1 MTIIFGLLSAFS
13 YGYADFVGALAAKRV
28 RAISVTT
35 ISFIFGLLIATALSF
50 VVGANFSQAA
60 ITSGIYAGIASGIAI
75 SCLYAAL
82 ALGPI
87 SIVSPL
93 TAVIS
98 AIIPVIFDLATGA
111 QLGPFAL
118 VAIGLVLVAV
128 VLVAFVPG
136 QDFRL
141 PSLRALIYSVGAGL
155 GFAGIFVF
163 LDGAPSD
170 SGLATLIVMRIVG
183 VALMLVGLAY
193 AFFRYRPKQFL
204 ETEIFGRSLIWL
216 VLLAGSGDV
225 LGNVFFLVA
234 TRAGELAIAAVL
246 TSLYPVGTILLARI
260 VLKERIA
267 KSQSLG
273 IVLAIGAC
281 VLIAIGKP
289 A

>member
-50 VVGANFSQAA
+50 VVGANFSQTA
-60 ITSGIYAGIASGIAI
+60 ITSGIYAGNASGIAI

-98 AIIPVIFDLATGA
+98 AVIPVIFDLATGA
-111 QLGPFAL
+111 ELGPFAL

-141 PSLRALIYSVGAGL
+141 PSLRALIYSVGASL

-183 VALMLVGLAY
+183 VLLMLAGLAY

-204 ETEIFGRSLIWL
+204 ETEIFSRSLIWL

>member
-1 MTIIFGLLSAFS
+1 VTIIFGLLSAFS
-13 YGYADFVGALAAKRV
+13 YGYADFVGALAAKKV
-28 RAISVTT
+28 RAITVTT
-35 ISFIFGLLIATALSF
+35 ISFVFGLGIATVLTLF
-50 VVGANFSQAA
+50 IGANFSQAA
-60 ITSGIYAGIASGIAI
+60 ITSGIYAGICSGIAI

-111 QLGPFAL
+111 KLGPFAL
-118 VAIGLVLVAV
+118 VAIALILVAV

-136 QDFRL
+136 LDFRL
-141 PSLRALIYSVGAGL
+141 PSARAMLYSIGAGV
-155 GFAGIFVF
+155 GFSGIFVF

-183 VALMLVGLAY
+183 VLLMFAGLAY
-193 AFFRYRPKQFL
+193 AIFRYRPKQFL

-216 VLLAGSGDV
+216 VLLAGLGDV

-234 TRAGELAIAAVL
+234 TRAGELAISAVL

>member
-111 QLGPFAL
+111 ELGPFAL

-183 VALMLVGLAY
+183 VLLMLAGLAY
-193 AFFRYRPKQFL
+193 AFLRYQPKQFL

>member
-1 MTIIFGLLSAFS
+1 VTIIFGLLSAFS
-13 YGYADFVGALAAKRV
+13 YGYADFVGALAAKKV
-28 RAISVTT
+28 RALTVTT
-35 ISFIFGLLIATALSF
+35 ISFSFGLLLALFMSLF
-50 VVGANFSQAA
+50 VGANFSQAA
-60 ITSGIYAGIASGIAI
+60 ISAGIYAGIASGVAI

-98 AIIPVIFDLATGA
+98 AVIPVIFDLATGA
-111 QLGPFAL
+111 KLGPFAL
-118 VAIGLVLVAV
+118 IAIGLVLVAV

-141 PSLRALIYSVGAGL
+141 PSLRALLYSVGAGV

-170 SGLATLIVMRIVG
+170 SGLATLIVMRVVG
-183 VALMLVGLAY
+183 ITLMLAGLSY
-193 AFFRYRPKQFL
+193 AFFKYRPKQFL
-204 ETEIFGRSLIWL
+204 ETSIFGRSLIWL

-260 VLKERIA
+260 VLNERIA

>member
-13 YGYADFVGALAAKRV
+13 YGYADFVGALAAKKV
-28 RAISVTT
+28 RAVTVTT
-35 ISFIFGLLIATALSF
+35 ISFSFGLLLALFMSLF
-50 VVGANFSQAA
+50 VGANFSQAA
-60 ITSGIYAGIASGIAI
+60 ISAGIYAGIASGLAI

-98 AIIPVIFDLATGA
+98 AVIPVIFDLATGA
-111 QLGPFAL
+111 KLGPFAL
-118 VAIGLVLVAV
+118 IAIGLVLVAV

-141 PSLRALIYSVGAGL
+141 PSLRALLYSVGAGV

-170 SGLATLIVMRIVG
+170 SGLATLVVMRVVG
-183 VALMLVGLAY
+183 ITLMLAGLTY
-193 AFFRYRPKQFL
+193 AFFKYRPKQFL
-204 ETEIFGRSLIWL
+204 ETSIFGRSLIWL

>member
-13 YGYADFVGALAAKRV
+13 YGYADFVGALAAKKV
-28 RAISVTT
+28 RALTVTT
-35 ISFIFGLLIATALSF
+35 ISFCFGLLLAIFMSLF
-50 VVGANFSQAA
+50 VGANFSQAA
-60 ITSGIYAGIASGIAI
+60 ISSGIYAGIASGIAI

-98 AIIPVIFDLATGA
+98 AVIPVIFDLATGA
-111 QLGPFAL
+111 ELVPFAL
-118 VAIGLVLVAV
+118 IAIGLVLLAV

-141 PSLRALIYSVGAGL
+141 PSLRALLYSLGAGV

-170 SGLATLIVMRIVG
+170 SGLATLIVMRMVG
-183 VALMLVGLAY
+183 ITLMLAGLSY
-193 AFFRYRPKQFL
+193 AFFKYRPKQFL
-204 ETEIFGRSLIWL
+204 ETSIFGRSLIWL

-260 VLKERIA
+260 VLNERIA

>member
-1 MTIIFGLLSAFS
+1 VTIIFGLLSAFS
-13 YGYADFVGALAAKRV
+13 YGYADFVGALAAKKV

-35 ISFIFGLLIATALSF
+35 ISFVFGLLIASALSF
-50 VVGANFSQAA
+50 VVGANFSQAT
-60 ITSGIYAGIASGIAI
+60 ITAGIYAGISSGIAI

-98 AIIPVIFDLATGA
+98 ALIPVIFDLVTGA
-111 QLGPFAL
+111 KLGPFAL
-118 VAIGLVLVAV
+118 LAIGLVLVAV

-141 PSLRALIYSVGAGL
+141 PSLRASLYSLGAGV
-155 GFAGIFVF
+155 GFAGIFIF
-163 LDGAPSD
+163 LDAAPAN
-170 SGLATLIVMRIVG
+170 SGLAILIVMRIVG
-183 VALMLVGLAY
+183 VLLMLAGLAY
-193 AFFRYRPKQFL
+193 AFLRYRPKQFL

-225 LGNVFFLVA
+225 LGNVFFLIA

-281 VLIAIGKP
+281 VLIAIG
-289 A
+289 